1 MLANLLGCFIDL
13 DFFKFFLLLI
23 QSCSLYD
30 SKKILLVIV
39 IITFLG
45 FAILAFQL
53 TRGVSDL
60 DSSSELQEAMPALP

>member
-1 MLANLLGCFIDL
+1 MA
-13 DFFKFFLLLI
+13 LI
-23 QSCSLYD
+23 
-30 SKKILLVIV
+30 KILLAIV
-39 IITFLG
+39 IIAFLG

>member
-1 MLANLLGCFIDL
+1 MTPT
-13 DFFKFFLLLI
+13 
-23 QSCSLYD
+23 
-30 SKKILLVIV
+30 KILLVIV

-45 FAILAFQL
+45 FASLAFQL